1 MRVTR
6 IALACAVSLAS
17 ALSLPVIA
25 TADVVEPPAKTVSAD
40 ASPRIAEVTR
50 ISDREVLLDIDSPA
64 MQRTMQVKVLL
75 PADPSEPRGSLY
87 LLDGN
92 SGQIEDSNWLDP
104 NNGNAR
110 EFFADKNVFVVLP
123 IGGTGTMY
131 TDWQEDH
138 PKFGRLKWETFLTK
152 ELPPLIEKKFDTNGR
167 RAIGG
172 ISMGAEAALMLAQR
186 SLGLYDAV
194 AGYSGC
200 YTTVGGFGKA
210 LTDLVVINGMAKS
223 EQMWGPV
230 DSPAWREHDIFANAD
245 KLRGT
250 KVYLSSGTGLPG
262 PHETLETPE
271 LARVLIVGGVMELGS
286 TLCTDQISQV
296 LRDNGVDVTRS
307 AQPVGI
313 HGWPYWRDELVR
325 SWPLMESA
333 LAG

>member
-1 MRVTR
+1 MRS
-6 IALACAVSLAS
+6 ALALSCLVAGVPILATPTI
-17 ALSLPVIA
+17 AAGESLPASSVSAQSAPEI
-25 TADVVEPPAKTVSAD
+25 TSVVELS
-40 ASPRIAEVTR
+40 SG
-50 ISDREVLLDIDSPA
+50 VLLLDVASPA
-64 MQRTMQVKVLL
+64 MQRTVQVKVLS
-75 PADPSEPRGSLY
+75 PSDTSVPQGTLY

-92 SGQIEDSNWLDP
+92 SGRTDDSNWIDP
-104 NNGNAR
+104 TAGNVVP
-110 EFFADKNVFVVLP
+110 FFADKNAFVVLP

-152 ELPPLIEKKFDTNGR
+152 ELPPLIDAKFNTNGR
-167 RAIGG
+167 NAIGG

-186 SLGLYDAV
+186 APGLYDAV

-210 LTDLVVINGMAKS
+210 LTDLVVINGMATS

-271 LARVLIVGGVMELGS
+271 LARVVIVGGVMEFGS

-325 SWPLMESA
+325 SWPLLESA